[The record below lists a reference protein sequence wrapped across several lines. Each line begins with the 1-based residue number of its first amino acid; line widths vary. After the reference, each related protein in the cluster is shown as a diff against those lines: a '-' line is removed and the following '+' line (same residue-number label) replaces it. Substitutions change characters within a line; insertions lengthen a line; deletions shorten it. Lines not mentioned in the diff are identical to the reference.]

1 MDWSVIAKV
10 LYPETILIVGILV
23 TLFMSLFKASQKHVA
38 GVSVVFLGLSSIA
51 LLKDFLPS
59 SPQTILFDSFVYDP
73 LSVFFRF
80 MIYFITLLIVL
91 GSYQYLSELESP
103 SEYYPIMLTAALGG
117 ALLTGAN
124 DMLLLLVALET
135 LGLSAILLA
144 SYARLNRKSNESG
157 IKYLISSALATGI
170 LLLGIA
176 FSYGLTSATNFQ
188 EIAFRLFQ
196 LDSVGAI
203 SQALII
209 LVVVCFVSSIAFKLG
224 AAPFHNW
231 SPDVYTGAPTTTTL
245 FLSVVS
251 KMAGFGLALRLFS
264 TVFNSDVS
272 SYLFAV
278 VAMLSIIIGNY
289 VGLIQMISRSSLK
302 RLLAYSSIAQAGYM
316 CMGLAVLQKDSLAAL
331 VIYLV
336 VYALMNS
343 GAFLCAIYIEKQIGS
358 DSIYDYA
365 GALSKRPFIT
375 VLFALCLINLAGL
388 PFIPAGFIAKFFLF
402 SSAYASGFVF
412 GPVMTIIGLIG
423 SLIALYYY
431 TYLIKIMVVD
441 APSNAIKALPDEVC
455 CSFDLTKI
463 SAGIAVLVMALVGIF
478 GIPCLSDIAG
488 KVVLGLQL

>member
-1 MDWSVIAKV
+1 MDWLVIAKV
-10 LYPETILIVGILV
+10 LYPETILLVGILV

-38 GVSVVFLGLSSIA
+38 GVSVVFLALSSVA

-59 SPQTILFDSFVYDP
+59 SPQTILFNSFVYDP

-80 MIYFITLLIVL
+80 MIYFVTLLIVL

-157 IKYLISSALATGI
+157 IKYLISSAVATGI
-170 LLLGIA
+170 LLLGMS

-196 LDSVGAI
+196 LDTVGAI
-203 SQALII
+203 SQSVII
-209 LVVVCFVSSIAFKLG
+209 MIVACFVSAITFKLG

-272 SYLFAV
+272 SYLFAI

-336 VYALMNS
+336 IYALMNS
-343 GAFLCAIYIEKQIGS
+343 GAFLCAIYIEKQINS

-365 GALSKRPFIT
+365 GAITKRPFIT

-402 SSAYASGFVF
+402 SSAYASGLVF
-412 GPVMTIIGLIG
+412 GPVMAIIGLVG

-441 APSNAIKALPDEVC
+441 APSNAIKALPEKAC
-455 CSFDLTKI
+455 CFDLTKI
-463 SAGIAVLVMALVGIF
+463 SASIAVLAMAVVGIF
-478 GIPCLSDIAG
+478 GMSCLSDIAG
-488 KVVLGLQL
+488 KVILGLQL